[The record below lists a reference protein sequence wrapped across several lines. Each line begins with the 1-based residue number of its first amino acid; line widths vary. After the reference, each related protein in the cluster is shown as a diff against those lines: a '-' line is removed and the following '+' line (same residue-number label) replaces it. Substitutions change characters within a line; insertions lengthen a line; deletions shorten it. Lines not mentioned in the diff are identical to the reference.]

1 MKLTQLFVSHSEEST
16 EEELAE
22 IRQFRTSKLQLY
34 LSILDG
40 RTSWGT
46 LISVLK
52 ILIDST
58 EDKLFTVCNNG
69 LSLIYDAFNILHL
82 MHHEATACH
91 VTQVWIKCANK
102 LLKGL
107 FHFFKS
113 KILLARTL
121 VNFFN
126 HHIYS
131 VSGTSRTSDNF
142 HRVGTHCSLT
152 VKIYGAEGHLV
163 QVERH
168 GGHDQSSSHS
178 LQLLLLLRTQGG
190 LSRVRFFMEGSSLQS
205 SIC

>member
-91 VTQVWIKCANK
+91 VTQVGIKCANK
-102 LLKGL
+102 AFKGTLSL
-107 FHFFKS
+107 FQIKDLTCPNTGKFF
-113 KILLARTL
+113 
-121 VNFFN
+121 
-126 HHIYS
+126 
-131 VSGTSRTSDNF
+131 
-142 HRVGTHCSLT
+142 
-152 VKIYGAEGHLV
+152 
-163 QVERH
+163 
-168 GGHDQSSSHS
+168 QSSY
-178 LQLLLLLRTQGG
+178 LFCFRN
-190 LSRVRFFMEGSSLQS
+190 FENF
-205 SIC
+205 